1 MIGFLKGEVEEI
13 YEDMIVLD
21 VGGVGLNVYMSKS
34 SLMQIACRK
43 SYEKV
48 YTYLSVREDAMLLYG
63 FLTKSDLG
71 FFKLLIQV
79 SGIGPKVG
87 LTIMSS
93 MSVEDLKFA
102 ILSGDSKTIA
112 KAQGVGPKTAQRII
126 LDLKDKITL
135 EDAFSNDKLSK
146 LDSGEDETMILARN
160 EAVEALCALG
170 YSSKDSL
177 KAVMNV
183 ENKCDGDVEAI
194 IKLALKEML
203 KY

>member
-63 FLTKSDLG
+63 FLTKSDLD

-79 SGIGPKVG
+79 NGIGPKVG

-135 EDAFSNDKLSK
+135 EDAFNDKLSK
-146 LDSGEDETMILARN
+146 LDSGEDESMILARN

>member
-63 FLTKSDLG
+63 FLTKSDLD

-79 SGIGPKVG
+79 NGIGPKVG

-135 EDAFSNDKLSK
+135 EDAFNDKLSK